1 MNRSGSKKI
10 AIVGAGHVGIAVGMG
25 FVLLGNEVVF
35 VDVNDDIIKK
45 INASQPP
52 IYEKGLEDLMRNN
65 RGKYRAE
72 KTLDRAIA
80 DTDVAF
86 ITVNTPSREDGS
98 VDLSYLIEASVEIGK
113 ALRNV
118 NRFYVVVVKSTVPP
132 GTTENVVK
140 PILEEY
146 SGKKAFSDF
155 GLAVN
160 PEFLREG
167 TAIKDFLTPDRI
179 VIGVNDERSR
189 EILEELYSPIPAP
202 KVIVDLK
209 TAEIIKYVSNAFL
222 ATKISFA
229 NEIGNLC
236 KRLGIDSWKVF
247 EGVGLDRRIGQHLL
261 KPGLGWGG
269 PCLPKDVRALINIFR
284 QNGEEP
290 LILEAVY
297 RVNKEQT
304 YRLIKLLK
312 KFIPDLKGRRI
323 GVLGLTYKPGVDDVR
338 ETIAYDVIRI
348 LINEGARVIA
358 HDPVGVEK
366 FKATYPDISSSVE
379 FAEAPEKVLEV
390 AEAIVIVTDWPQYEE
405 LDYSGKIVVDGRR
418 IKKAEKT
425 AAHYEGIYW

>member
-1 MNRSGSKKI
+1 MNSSGSKKI
-10 AIVGAGHVGIAVGMG
+10 AIVGAGYVGLAVGMG

-52 IYEKGLEDLMRNN
+52 IYEEGLEDLMRNN

-72 KTLDRAIA
+72 KSLDRAIA
-80 DTDVAF
+80 GTDVAF

-236 KRLGIDSWKVF
+236 KKLGIDSWKVF
-247 EGVGLDRRIGQHLL
+247 EGVGLDRRIGRHLL

-312 KFIPDLKGRRI
+312 KLIPDLKG
-323 GVLGLTYKPGVDDVR
+323 
-338 ETIAYDVIRI
+338 
-348 LINEGARVIA
+348 
-358 HDPVGVEK
+358 
-366 FKATYPDISSSVE
+366 
-379 FAEAPEKVLEV
+379 
-390 AEAIVIVTDWPQYEE
+390 EE
-405 LDYSGKIVVDGRR
+405 
-418 IKKAEKT
+418 
-425 AAHYEGIYW
+425 

>member
-209 TAEIIKYVSNAFL
+209 TAE
-222 ATKISFA
+222 
-229 NEIGNLC
+229 
-236 KRLGIDSWKVF
+236 
-247 EGVGLDRRIGQHLL
+247 
-261 KPGLGWGG
+261 
-269 PCLPKDVRALINIFR
+269 
-284 QNGEEP
+284 
-290 LILEAVY
+290 
-297 RVNKEQT
+297 
-304 YRLIKLLK
+304 
-312 KFIPDLKGRRI
+312 
-323 GVLGLTYKPGVDDVR
+323 
-338 ETIAYDVIRI
+338 
-348 LINEGARVIA
+348 
-358 HDPVGVEK
+358 
-366 FKATYPDISSSVE
+366 
-379 FAEAPEKVLEV
+379 
-390 AEAIVIVTDWPQYEE
+390 
-405 LDYSGKIVVDGRR
+405 
-418 IKKAEKT
+418 
-425 AAHYEGIYW
+425 

>member
-1 MNRSGSKKI
+1 LNHNRRKKI
-10 AIVGAGHVGIAVGMG
+10 AIIGAGYVGLAVGMG

-52 IYEKGLEDLMRNN
+52 IYEEGLEDLMRNN

-72 KTLDRAIA
+72 KSLERAIA
-80 DTDVAF
+80 DSDIAF
-86 ITVNTPSREDGS
+86 IAVNTPSREDGS
-98 VDLSYLIEASVEIGK
+98 VDLRYLKEATVKLGK
-113 ALRNV
+113 ALRNL
-118 NRFYVVVVKSTVPP
+118 NCFYVVVVKSTVPP

-146 SGKKAFSDF
+146 SGKKAFQDF

-167 TAIKDFLTPDRI
+167 TAIKDFLNPDRI

-202 KVIVDLK
+202 KLVVDLK

-236 KRLGIDSWKVF
+236 RKLGIDSWKVF
-247 EGVGLDRRIGQHLL
+247 EGVGLDHRIGPHLL
-261 KPGLGWGG
+261 RPGLGWGG
-269 PCLPKDVRALINIFR
+269 PCLPKDVRALINVFR
-284 QNGEEP
+284 QNEEEP

-338 ETIAYDVIRI
+338 GTMAYDIIRE
-348 LINEGARVIA
+348 LIGEGASVVA
-358 HDPVGVEK
+358 HDPVGIEK
-366 FKATYPDISSSVE
+366 FKATYPDVSSSIE
-379 FAEAPEKVLEV
+379 FAEIPEKVLEV
-390 AEAIVIVTDWPQYEE
+390 AEAIVIVTDWSQYEE
-405 LDYSGKIVVDGRR
+405 LDYSGKIVIDGKR
-418 IKKAEKT
+418 IKKAEET
-425 AAHYEGIYW
+425 AAFYEGLCW